1 MRVSVNIRLLFI
13 LLFVSTAAGYYFLKS
28 VDPYKASLEEYAEF
42 YAILFIWIFSA
53 SSILG
58 FGLRY
63 IFQGIESKYL
73 LRSSARQ
80 GVLFGILAVI
90 ALILQAGAILTLW
103 TGLLLIAVFTLI
115 EVYAVSR

>member
-1 MRVSVNIRLLFI
+1 MRVSVNIRLLLV
-13 LLFVSTAAGYYFLKS
+13 LLFISTAAGYYFLKL
-28 VDPYKASLEEYAEF
+28 VDPYQASLEEQTEF
-42 YAILFIWIFSA
+42 YVILFTWIFSC

-63 IFQGIESKYL
+63 IFQGIEPKYM

-80 GVLFGILAVI
+80 GILFGIIAVI

-103 TGLLLIAVFTLI
+103 TGLLLVAVFTLI
-115 EVYAVSR
+115 EVYVVSR